1 MNFTNYFYFSRYEEL
16 ADYIWKIDRHVRKGL
31 SCIKKPNKHG
41 NTDLPSTLNKPFNV
55 LSEYLYMKTNFE
67 KHQKARRHQLEGTI
81 QFLDEIENVDELRD
95 YYNFL
100 RVR

>member
-1 MNFTNYFYFSRYEEL
+1 
-16 ADYIWKIDRHVRKGL
+16 
-31 SCIKKPNKHG
+31 
-41 NTDLPSTLNKPFNV
+41 
-55 LSEYLYMKTNFE
+55 MKTNFE

-100 RVR
+100 RLR